1 MNNELI
7 TSLDEHKN
15 KKLMKKVLTD
25 IDAILKVMTLAQK
38 GLAHFKQYIPVQEVI
53 STLQTNIMLLEV
65 HRNKYAKKLENST
78 EKKQNDT

>member
-1 MNNELI
+1 MDNNNELV
-7 TSLDEHKN
+7 TSLNDHKN

-38 GLAHFKQYIPVQEVI
+38 GLSHFKQYIPVQEVI

-65 HRNKYAKKLENST
+65 HRNKYAKKLEN
-78 EKKQNDT
+78 KNDT